1 MRYVCVAA
9 VALCVVGLCSG
20 LAISNGQNSGDEG
33 FQITVAPSTIALGSS
48 VDAVT
53 VHSNIPAAAVVKGSV
68 ALNGV
73 TLTSVWADDCGH
85 LAARIA
91 LAKLLELPGIGI
103 APPSATLTL
112 TCDLTNGPSV
122 EASDTVKVVRIS
134 KK

>member
-73 TLTSVWADDCGH
+73 MLTSVWADDCGH
-85 LAARIA
+85 LAARLA
-91 LAKLLELPGIGI
+91 LAKLLPGI